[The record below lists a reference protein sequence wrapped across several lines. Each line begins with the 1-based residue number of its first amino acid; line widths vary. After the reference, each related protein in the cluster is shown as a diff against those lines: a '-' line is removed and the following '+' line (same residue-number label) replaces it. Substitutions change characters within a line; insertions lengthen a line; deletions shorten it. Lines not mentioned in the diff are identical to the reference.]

1 MKKLS
6 FERGAFIATFC
17 IFLSK
22 ILGLLYVIPFYAII
36 GEQAGALYSYA
47 YIIYAIFL
55 SISTAGIPTAISKL
69 TSEYETLNMKEAKTR
84 MFYISIKFINYLSIV
99 IFFLL
104 MIFAPVI
111 AKFIIGDATGG
122 NTVQDVSLVI
132 RSISFA
138 ILTVPYLSVARGYLQ
153 GHRYI
158 SITSWSQVIEQL
170 VRVLVVVLGS
180 YVVIYLLK
188 LSEVTAITVAV
199 FGAFVGAIGSRIYIR
214 HYLKKDHDSLF
225 VNDSKKDDISD
236 KEIIK
241 KIISYAFPY
250 IVISLLYSVYTFVDV
265 IIINRVLYNVVGYS
279 QDVVET
285 IISTYS
291 TWGEKLQMIIT
302 SIATGIAISLIPNLV
317 RHFVGKDKMSLNDTF
332 NKAILIV
339 IYIGMPLA
347 ILISIF
353 SGTVWNVFYGH
364 SYYGPLTMK
373 LFIFVAVA
381 ASLENVC
388 SSSLQAMNKFKVLY
402 KSVIIGVLLNAILDA
417 PLMIVFYKL
426 GIYPVCGAMVSSIIG
441 FMTICFIT
449 LYYLKKEEGLSFK
462 NIYITVLKLLIPF
475 VILIGVSM
483 LFKCFIPDSLNN
495 RLMSVLYACLYF
507 GVGLLIYFGVT
518 IKQGTFY
525 DILND
530 LLPDRFKRSV
540 K

>member
-1 MKKLS
+1 MRKLS
-6 FERGAFIATFC
+6 FEKGAFIATFC

-69 TSEYETLNMKEAKTR
+69 TSEYETLDMKEAKTR

-99 IFFLL
+99 VFLLL

-122 NTVQDVSLVI
+122 NTIDDVSLVI

-153 GHRYI
+153 GHRYL
-158 SITSWSQVIEQL
+158 SVTSWSQVIEQL
-170 VRVLVVVLGS
+170 VRVLVVVFGS
-180 YVVIYLLK
+180 YIVIYLLK

-199 FGAFVGAIGSRIYIR
+199 FGAFVGAIGSRFYIK
-214 HYLKKDHDSLF
+214 HYLKKEHDILF
-225 VNDSKKDDISD
+225 VDDSKKDNVSN

-241 KIISYAFPY
+241 KIVSYAFPY

-265 IIINRVLYNVVGYS
+265 IIINRVLYNIVGYS

-291 TWGEKLQMIIT
+291 TWGEKIQMIIT
-302 SIATGIAISLIPNLV
+302 SIATGIAVSLIPNLV
-317 RHFVGKDKMSLNDTF
+317 RYFVGKDRKNLNDTL

-347 ILISIF
+347 ILISMF
-353 SGTVWNVFYGH
+353 SGTVWNIFYGD
-364 SYYGPLTMK
+364 SYYGPIIMK

-402 KSVIIGVLLNAILDA
+402 KSVIIGILFNAIFDA
-417 PLMIVFYKL
+417 PFMILFYKL
-426 GIYPVCGAMVSSIIG
+426 GLFPVYGAMVSSIIG
-441 FMTICFIT
+441 FLIICFIT
-449 LYYLKKEEGLSFK
+449 LYYLKKEEFLSFK
-462 NIYITVLKLLIPF
+462 SIYITVLRLLIPF
-475 VILIGVSM
+475 AILISVSI
-483 LFKCFIPDSLNN
+483 LFKCFMYDSLDN
-495 RLMSVLYACLYF
+495 RFMSILYACLYF
-507 GVGLLIYFGVT
+507 GVGLLVYFGVT
-518 IKQGTFY
+518 IKQGIFY
-525 DILND
+525 DILSD
-530 LLPDRFKRSV
+530 LLPSRFKRRV

>member
-6 FERGAFIATFC
+6 FEKGAFIATFC

-69 TSEYETLNMKEAKTR
+69 TSEYETLNMQEAKTR

-99 IFFLL
+99 IYLVL
-104 MIFAPVI
+104 MIFAPLI

-122 NTVQDVSLVI
+122 NTVEDVSLVI

-158 SITSWSQVIEQL
+158 SVTSWSQVIEQL

-180 YVVIYLLK
+180 YTVIYLLK
-188 LSEVTAITVAV
+188 LSETTAIAVAV
-199 FGAFVGAIGSRIYIR
+199 FGAFVGAIGSRVYIK
-214 HYLKKDHDSLF
+214 HYLKKESDSLF
-225 VNDSKKDDISD
+225 VKDFKKDNISN

-265 IIINRVLYNVVGYS
+265 IIINRVLYNIVGYS
-279 QDVVET
+279 QDIVET

-302 SIATGIAISLIPNLV
+302 SIATGIAISLIPNIV
-317 RHFVGKDKMSLNDTF
+317 RYYVGNDKKSLNDTF

-339 IYIGMPLA
+339 IYIGVPLA

-353 SGTVWNVFYGH
+353 SGTVWNIFYGN

-388 SSSLQAMNKFKVLY
+388 SSSLQAMNKFKLLY

-417 PLMIVFYKL
+417 PFMILFYKL
-426 GIYPVCGAMVSSIIG
+426 GIYPVYGAMVSSIIG
-441 FMTICFIT
+441 FLTICFIT
-449 LYYLKKEEGLSFK
+449 LYYLKKEEDLSFK
-462 NIYITVLKLLIPF
+462 SIYVTVLRLLIPF
-475 VILIGVSM
+475 AILIIVSI
-483 LFKCFIPDSLNN
+483 LLKYLILDNLNN
-495 RLMSVLYACLYF
+495 RFLSILYACLYF
-507 GVGLLIYFGVT
+507 GIGLLIYIVVT
-518 IKQGTFY
+518 IKQKIFY
-525 DILND
+525 DIFND
-530 LLPDRFKRSV
+530 LLPNKFKRRV

>member
-6 FERGAFIATFC
+6 FEKGAFIATFC

-69 TSEYETLNMKEAKTR
+69 TSEYETLNMQEAKTR

-99 IFFLL
+99 IYLLL
-104 MIFAPVI
+104 MIFAPLI

-122 NTVQDVSLVI
+122 NTVEDVSLVI

-158 SITSWSQVIEQL
+158 SVTSWSQVIEQL

-180 YVVIYLLK
+180 YTVIYLLK
-188 LSEVTAITVAV
+188 LSETTAIAVAV
-199 FGAFVGAIGSRIYIR
+199 FGAFVGAIGSRVYIK
-214 HYLKKDHDSLF
+214 HYLKKESDSLF
-225 VNDSKKDDISD
+225 VKDSKKDNISN

-265 IIINRVLYNVVGYS
+265 IIINRVLYNIVGYS
-279 QDVVET
+279 QDIVET

-302 SIATGIAISLIPNLV
+302 SIATGIAISLIPNIV
-317 RHFVGKDKMSLNDTF
+317 RYYVGNDKKSLNDTF

-339 IYIGMPLA
+339 IYIGVPLA

-353 SGTVWNVFYGH
+353 SGTVWNIFYGN

-388 SSSLQAMNKFKVLY
+388 SSSLQAMNKFKLLY

-417 PLMIVFYKL
+417 PFMILFYKL
-426 GIYPVCGAMVSSIIG
+426 GIYPVYGAMVSSIIG
-441 FMTICFIT
+441 FLTICFIT
-449 LYYLKKEEGLSFK
+449 LYYLKKEEDLSFK
-462 NIYITVLKLLIPF
+462 SIYVTVLRLLIPF
-475 VILIGVSM
+475 AILIIVSI
-483 LFKCFIPDSLNN
+483 LLKYLILDNLNN
-495 RLMSVLYACLYF
+495 RFLSILYACLYF
-507 GVGLLIYFGVT
+507 GIGLLIYIVVT
-518 IKQGTFY
+518 IKQKIFY
-525 DILND
+525 DIFND
-530 LLPDRFKRSV
+530 LLPNKFKRRV

>member
-1 MKKLS
+1 
-6 FERGAFIATFC
+6 
-17 IFLSK
+17 
-22 ILGLLYVIPFYAII
+22 
-36 GEQAGALYSYA
+36 
-47 YIIYAIFL
+47 
-55 SISTAGIPTAISKL
+55 
-69 TSEYETLNMKEAKTR
+69 

-99 IFFLL
+99 IFLLL
-104 MIFAPVI
+104 MVFAPVI
-111 AKFIIGDATGG
+111 AKFIIGDAVGG
-122 NTVQDVSLVI
+122 NTVSDVSLVI

-158 SITSWSQVIEQL
+158 SVTSWSQVIEQL

-199 FGAFVGAIGSRIYIR
+199 FGAFVGAVGSRVYIK
-214 HYLKKDHDSLF
+214 HYLKKEHDSLF
-225 VNDSKKDDISD
+225 VNDSKKDDVSD
-236 KEIIK
+236 KVIIK

-250 IVISLLYSVYTFVDV
+250 IVISLLYSVYAFVDV
-265 IIINRVLYNVVGYS
+265 IIINRVLYNIALYS

-317 RHFVGKDKMSLNDTF
+317 RCFVSKDKKSLNDTF

-353 SGTVWNVFYGH
+353 SGTVWNVFYGQ

-417 PLMIVFYKL
+417 PFMIFFYKL
-426 GIYPVCGAMVSSIIG
+426 GIYPVYGAMVSSIIG

-462 NIYITVLKLLIPF
+462 GIYVTCLKLLVPF
-475 VILIGVSM
+475 AILILVSM
-483 LFKCFIPDSLNN
+483 LFKCFIPDGLNS

-530 LLPDRFKRSV
+530 LLPSKFKRRV
-540 K
+540 E